1 MQTNAI
7 YRFNDEEQK
16 ATVSFL
22 KNKLS
27 ILLENK
33 REVFWYYEQIK
44 REQVYTFKYAE
55 YPLQTIQLSSSSLA
69 DELEMRITKGSK
81 AVNVGKMAP
90 LLKLL
95 LFFFAFLL
103 LAWLFL
109 VPWIASALA
118 GRFPISYEKSIG
130 DQTFN
135 AMKADFVVD
144 EKRTAYVN
152 EFFDQMK
159 ISSRYDVQ
167 IFVVKGDLVNAFAL
181 PGGRI
186 VVYDQL
192 INKLDSYPELAAML
206 THEFTHVENR
216 HTIKTLFRQ
225 LGSKVFLS
233 LVFGDATAV
242 GGVVISNADEL
253 KSLSYSRSL
262 EKEADENGA
271 RLLADRKIDCN
282 GFVRLFT
289 LLKKETPAN
298 SENAE
303 WISSH
308 PNLDKRIKN
317 IEDHP
322 FCQGSLSK
330 MDSTLHSLF
339 LKVKTENK
347 EW

>member
-7 YRFNDEEQK
+7 YRFNEEEQK
-16 ATVSFL
+16 ASVSLL
-22 KNKLS
+22 KNKLA
-27 ILLENK
+27 ILLENN

-44 REQVYTFKYAE
+44 RDKVYTFKYAE
-55 YPLQTIQLSSSSLA
+55 YPLQTIQLSSSALA
-69 DELEMRITKGSK
+69 DELEARITKGRKS
-81 AVNVGKMAP
+81 VNVGKMAP
-90 LLKLL
+90 LLKVL
-95 LFFFAFLL
+95 LFFFAFLII
-103 LAWLFL
+103 AYLFL

-118 GRFPISYEKSIG
+118 GRFPNSYEKSIG

-135 AMKADFVVD
+135 AMKADFVID
-144 EKRTAYVN
+144 GKRTAYIN
-152 EFFDQMK
+152 DFFEQMK
-159 ISSRYDVQ
+159 IPSRYDVQ
-167 IFVVKGDLVNAFAL
+167 IVVVKGDMVNAFAL

-192 INKLDSYPELAAML
+192 INKLGSYPELAAML

-233 LVFGDATAV
+233 LVLGDATAV

-289 LLKKETPAN
+289 ILKKETHGS

-317 IEDHP
+317 IENNP
-322 FCQGSLSK
+322 FCNGINSNIDSSL
-330 MDSTLHSLF
+330 HRLF
-339 LKVKTENK
+339 LRIKTEEK